1 VNPAARSLL
10 AWYRKYRRTFPWR
23 PPRDAYSV
31 WVSEVML
38 QQTRAEA
45 AAPYYVRWMERWP
58 TMGSLAEASDA
69 EVLRLWEGLGYYRR
83 GLALRDGA
91 RRVLS
96 DHGGSLPRDLGDLL
110 RLPGIGPYSAAAISA
125 LAFRGDEIALDGNL
139 RRVLSRL
146 IDLNVEARSPEGTRL
161 LLAHAH
167 AMLPAGRAADFNQA
181 LMDLGAMVCLP
192 REPHC
197 PKCPLRTWCAARLAG
212 TQGERPVRALRKPA
226 PRRAAAVG
234 VLRRD
239 GRVLIA
245 RRPLGQLLGGLWEF
259 PGGKRRPGESLP
271 ACLRRELKEELGIEV
286 AVDEPLGQ
294 VRHAYSHF
302 HVVVHVYA
310 CRLRRGN
317 PRAMEHSAIRWVAPP
332 QLSRYPM
339 GKVARTIARSLR
351 EQRESPATRSVPR
364 GRPL

>member
-1 VNPAARSLL
+1 
-10 AWYRKYRRTFPWR
+10 
-23 PPRDAYSV
+23 
-31 WVSEVML
+31 
-38 QQTRAEA
+38 
-45 AAPYYVRWMERWP
+45 
-58 TMGSLAEASDA
+58 
-69 EVLRLWEGLGYYRR
+69 
-83 GLALRDGA
+83 
-91 RRVLS
+91 
-96 DHGGSLPRDLGDLL
+96 
-110 RLPGIGPYSAAAISA
+110 
-125 LAFRGDEIALDGNL
+125 
-139 RRVLSRL
+139 
-146 IDLNVEARSPEGTRL
+146 
-161 LLAHAH
+161 
-167 AMLPAGRAADFNQA
+167 
-181 LMDLGAMVCLP
+181 
-192 REPHC
+192 
-197 PKCPLRTWCAARLAG
+197 
-212 TQGERPVRALRKPA
+212 
-226 PRRAAAVG
+226 

-259 PGGKRRPGESLP
+259 PGGKRRPRESLP

-351 EQRESPATRSVPR
+351 EQRESPATRSAPR
-364 GRPL
+364 RRL